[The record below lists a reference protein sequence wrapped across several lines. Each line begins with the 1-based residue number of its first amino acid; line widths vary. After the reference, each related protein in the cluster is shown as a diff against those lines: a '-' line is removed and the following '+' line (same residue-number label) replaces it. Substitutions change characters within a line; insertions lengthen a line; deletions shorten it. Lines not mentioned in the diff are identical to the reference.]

1 MPTEVRSR
9 EGSHRTAPPRHAH
22 RFPAR
27 PSRRRTPERRR
38 GPRGAPSQPARP
50 PLPRAASARVVRDA
64 EVLILLTTPIR
75 RPRPST
81 QAPSTRHRRDADAPR
96 GQNQRGATT
105 SAATL
110 SERLFFT
117 GNSPPAQ
124 RCAQRW
130 TRTSRRPNQQF
141 GRRRD
146 FSNPMQISL
155 PAESGKSLRLSLP
168 VMPVMPRGKCAHNAH
183 ARSHMGTTRSGTYTA
198 GRLAWSTRL
207 G

>member
-9 EGSHRTAPPRHAH
+9 EGSHRTAPPRRAH

-130 TRTSRRPNQQF
+130 TRTSRRPIRTSSRWTAAVAACGRYSPTNSRRSPPLIQSF
-141 GRRRD
+141 PRTCRSLECSRRR
-146 FSNPMQISL
+146 
-155 PAESGKSLRLSLP
+155 
-168 VMPVMPRGKCAHNAH
+168 
-183 ARSHMGTTRSGTYTA
+183 
-198 GRLAWSTRL
+198 RL
-207 G
+207 GTAVEHGMPLPQFF